1 MGEIR
6 KRALS
11 RGGISTRFIARS
23 WIALTLR
30 ARLKDPTS
38 IHQQF
43 PFKLNRGAAL
53 RNVLRILLALTVA
66 VGAASAQSEF
76 RTQILVSED
85 DGWRVHL
92 GDNSAYAAPNFD
104 DATWQQTTFA
114 NDLSD
119 SLSKGHSRWFRKRIA
134 LPAQPGPIDLLLIG
148 TQGSFEVYVDG
159 ERIGGPILSSLRWRK
174 GQELIFPLRTADASG
189 RESVEVAVRSH
200 LYESEFSDGL
210 NFARATI
217 GTPAA
222 IEIAARAHQ
231 GTRVGK
237 LVFPIAMLVAMSV
250 AAVLLL
256 ALFYQQPAHR
266 EYLWLGLTLLFAAL
280 TTGLPAIDI
289 HGGAPYSWNAFLGDP
304 CTYFEIATQLGFIYC
319 FIGRKPGRVVRFYQ
333 TVLVLLP
340 LPFNTLLWLGRFPN
354 STLEWV
360 ENTLTLPAMVLVLVI
375 LVRAYRAGSREAGL
389 LILPTF
395 FANLGGFLFGME
407 LIVQTYDPGFALP
420 SLNLGLIRFNFETV
434 SAAPYLLSVGLL
446 IFLRYNRVSREQ
458 AQSQA
463 ELESARTIQQILI
476 PEELPNILGFHIE
489 SVYHPAQ
496 QVGGDFF
503 QILPIEG
510 GGVLAVLGDV
520 SGKGLPAAMNVA
532 LLVGTLRTLAE
543 TTTDPAEILTGLNRR
558 LLGRS
563 KGFTTAVAV
572 RIAPG
577 GEADLAIAGHLN
589 PYLNG
594 RELILEAA
602 LPLGLTAE
610 AVYGKTTLT
619 LALDDTITLLTDGV
633 LEARDAATQ
642 ELFGFDRTLA
652 ISGLPAAE
660 IAATAQNFGQ
670 EDDIA
675 VLTLTRVVGL

>member
-1 MGEIR
+1 M
-6 KRALS
+6 
-11 RGGISTRFIARS
+11 
-23 WIALTLR
+23 
-30 ARLKDPTS
+30 
-38 IHQQF
+38 
-43 PFKLNRGAAL
+43 
-53 RNVLRILLALTVA
+53 
-66 VGAASAQSEF
+66 
-76 RTQILVSED
+76 QILVAEGD
-85 DGWRVHL
+85 HWRVRT
-92 GDNSAYAAPNFD
+92 GDSPTYAAPSLD
-104 DATWQQTTFA
+104 DSSWQFATFGD
-114 NDLSD
+114 DLPASI
-119 SLSKGHSRWFRKRIA
+119 GQGPSRWFRKRLA
-134 LPAQPGPIDLLLIG
+134 LPAQAGPIDLLLIG

-159 ERIGGPILSSLRWRK
+159 ERIGGSILSSLRWRK
-174 GQELIFPLRTADASG
+174 RQEMIFPLRTVAGPSQN
-189 RESVEVAVRSH
+189 SVEVAVRSH
-200 LYESEFSDGL
+200 LYGSEFSDDL
-210 NFARATI
+210 NFAQATI

-222 IEIAARAHQ
+222 IGMAARAHQ
-231 GTRVGK
+231 GARVGK
-237 LVFPIAMLVAMSV
+237 LVFPIAIMVATTVTALLV
-250 AAVLLL
+250 L

-266 EYLWLGLTLLFAAL
+266 EYLWLGLTLLFGAL
-280 TTGLPAIDI
+280 TTGLPAIDVY
-289 HGGAPYSWNAFLGDP
+289 GGAPYSWNAFLGDP
-304 CTYFEIATQLGFIYC
+304 CTYFEIATQLGFIYS
-319 FIGRKPGRVVRFYQ
+319 FIGRKPGRLVRFYQ
-333 TVLVLLP
+333 AVLVLLP

-360 ENTLTLPAMVLVLVI
+360 ENTLTLPAMVLVLFI

-389 LILPTF
+389 LILPTI
-395 FANLGGFLFGME
+395 FANAGGFLFGVE
-407 LIVQTYDPGFALP
+407 IIVQTHDPGFALP
-420 SLNLGLIRFNFETV
+420 SLNLGLVRFSFEAV
-434 SAAPYLLSVGLL
+434 SAVPYLLSIGLL
-446 IFLRYNRVSREQ
+446 IFLRYNQVSRDQ
-458 AQSQA
+458 VQTQA
-463 ELESARTIQQILI
+463 ELESARTTQQILI
-476 PEELPNILGFHIE
+476 PEDLPDIPGFRIE
-489 SVYHPAQ
+489 SAYHPAQ

-503 QILPIEG
+503 QILPIAA

-563 KGFTTAVAV
+563 KGFTTAIAV
-572 RIAPG
+572 RLTSV

-594 RELILEAA
+594 RELVLEAA

-660 IAATAQNFGQ
+660 IAATAQKFGQ

>member
-1 MGEIR
+1 M
-6 KRALS
+6 
-11 RGGISTRFIARS
+11 
-23 WIALTLR
+23 
-30 ARLKDPTS
+30 
-38 IHQQF
+38 
-43 PFKLNRGAAL
+43 

>member
-1 MGEIR
+1 
-6 KRALS
+6 
-11 RGGISTRFIARS
+11 
-23 WIALTLR
+23 
-30 ARLKDPTS
+30 
-38 IHQQF
+38 
-43 PFKLNRGAAL
+43 L
-53 RNVLRILLALTVA
+53 RNVLLILLALTVVA
-66 VGAASAQSEF
+66 GPARAQSEPQAESQSQTS
-76 RTQILVSED
+76 TQILVSED

-92 GDNSAYAAPNFD
+92 GDNPAYAAPNFD
-104 DATWQQTTFA
+104 DSTWEQTSFA
-114 NDLSD
+114 NDLPD
-119 SLSKGHSRWFRKRIA
+119 SVSKGNSRWFRKRIE
-134 LPAQPGPIDLLLIG
+134 LPAQAGPLDLLLIG

-159 ERIGGPILSSLRWRK
+159 ERTGDPILSSLRWRK
-174 GQELIFPLRTADASG
+174 GQELIFPLRTAGGPG
-189 RESVEVAVRSH
+189 RKSVEVAVRSH

-210 NFARATI
+210 NFAQATI
-217 GTPAA
+217 GSPAA

-250 AAVLLL
+250 AALLLL
-256 ALFYQQPAHR
+256 ALFYQQRAHR
-266 EYLWLGLTLLFAAL
+266 EYLWLGLTLLAFAL

-289 HGGAPYSWNAFLGDP
+289 HGGEPYSCNAFLGDP
-304 CTYFEIATQLGFIYC
+304 CTYFFIATQLGFIYS
-319 FIGRKPGRVVRFYQ
+319 FIGRRPGRFVRIYQ
-333 TVLVLLP
+333 AVLVLLP
-340 LPFNTLLWLGRFPN
+340 IPFNTLLWLGRFPN

-360 ENTLTLPAMVLVLVI
+360 ENTLTLPGMVLVLAI

-389 LILPTF
+389 LILPTI
-395 FANLGGFLFGME
+395 FANAAGFVFGVE
-407 LIVQTYDPGFALP
+407 IIVQTHDPSFALP
-420 SLNLGLIRFNFETV
+420 SFNLGLVRFNFEPV
-434 SAAPYLLSVGLL
+434 FAAPYLLSVGLL
-446 IFLRYNRVSREQ
+446 IFLRYNQVSRDQ
-458 AQSQA
+458 AQTQA
-463 ELESARTIQQILI
+463 ELESARTIQQVLI
-476 PEELPNILGFHIE
+476 PEELPNIAGFRIE

-563 KGFTTAVAV
+563 KGFTTAIAV
-572 RIAPG
+572 RITSG

-594 RELILEAA
+594 REVVLETA

-610 AVYGKTTLT
+610 AAYENAAVT
-619 LALDDTITLLTDGV
+619 LALDDTLTLLTDGV
-633 LEARDAATQ
+633 LEARDVKTG

-652 ISGLPAAE
+652 ISAQPAAE
-660 IAATAQNFGQ
+660 IAAIAQSFGQ
-670 EDDIA
+670 DDDIA
-675 VLTLTRVVGL
+675 VLTLTRVVCG

>member
-1 MGEIR
+1 M
-6 KRALS
+6 
-11 RGGISTRFIARS
+11 
-23 WIALTLR
+23 
-30 ARLKDPTS
+30 
-38 IHQQF
+38 
-43 PFKLNRGAAL
+43 
-53 RNVLRILLALTVA
+53 RNVLLILLALTVV
-66 VGAASAQSEF
+66 VGPARAQSESWSES
-76 RTQILVSED
+76 RTQILVPED

-104 DATWQQTTFA
+104 DSTWQQTTFA

-134 LPAQPGPIDLLLIG
+134 LSAQPGPMDLLLIG

-174 GQELIFPLRTADASG
+174 GQEMIFPLHTVAGPSQN
-189 RESVEVAVRSH
+189 SVEVAVRSH
-200 LYESEFSDGL
+200 LYGSEFSDGL
-210 NFARATI
+210 NFAQATI

-222 IEIAARAHQ
+222 IGMAARAHQ
-231 GTRVGK
+231 GARVGK
-237 LVFPIAMLVAMSV
+237 LVFPIAIMVATAVTALLV
-250 AAVLLL
+250 L

-266 EYLWLGLTLLFAAL
+266 EYLWLGLTLLFGAL
-280 TTGLPAIDI
+280 TTGLPAIDSY
-289 HGGAPYSWNAFLGDP
+289 GGAPYSWNAFLGDP
-304 CTYFEIATQLGFIYC
+304 CTYFEIAAQLGFIYS
-319 FIGRKPGRVVRFYQ
+319 FIGRMPGRLVRFYQ
-333 TVLVLLP
+333 VVLLLLP
-340 LPFNTLLWLGRFPN
+340 LPFNTLLYLGRFPN

-389 LILPTF
+389 LILPTIF
-395 FANLGGFLFGME
+395 SNAGGFLFGVE
-407 LIVQTYDPGFALP
+407 LIAQTHNPGFAIP
-420 SLNLGLIRFNFETV
+420 SLKLGLVRFSFEVV
-434 SAAPYLLSVGLL
+434 SAVPYLLSIGLL
-446 IFLRYNRVSREQ
+446 IFLRYNQVSRDQ
-458 AQSQA
+458 AQTQA

-476 PEELPNILGFHIE
+476 PEELPDIPGFRIE

-503 QILPIEG
+503 QILPIEAG
-510 GGVLAVLGDV
+510 GILAVLGDV

-563 KGFTTAVAV
+563 KGFTTAIAV
-572 RIAPG
+572 RITSV
-577 GEADLAIAGHLN
+577 GETDLAIAGHLN

-594 RELILEAA
+594 RELVLEAA
-602 LPLGLTAE
+602 LPLGLTAD

-675 VLTLTRVVGL
+675 VLTLTRVVGLRNPDRPY